1 MLCEWETEAAGR
13 SLAGLAAHQ
22 WQQARALGGPVQGE
36 GLNVAAILA
45 TMARHHLVVAGDFL
59 DRMTARPARALAELV
74 WNSLD
79 ADAATVEVIFH
90 RSEMEGIEAV
100 EVRDNGHGMTHEQA
114 VTAFG
119 ALGGSWKRIER
130 QSKGLHRELHGSA
143 GRGRFYAFGLG
154 GVQVRWRTVAE
165 DGGVRKATTVEVS
178 SEARDYFDVSEPE
191 NTDEPVG
198 TVVRVDGISDVPRGL
213 LGERTWTDLVTEFAL
228 YIERYRPEIVVDE
241 RLLDPGPL
249 QVHSEE
255 YTLTETEPEDPPVLM
270 VVEWSIPVHE
280 VIYLCGRNGISLES
294 VKVTS
299 PAPGFEYT
307 AYLRW
312 HGIEDRA
319 ADLAMIEAGH
329 PVLAPLVD
337 LAQRTIAE
345 HFARRQRE
353 RARTVIEEWRHE
365 RVYPYVQPPAGRIEE
380 AERDLFEV
388 VAIAAAPAVNATSD
402 ARSRRLTL
410 QLLRQA
416 VERSPA
422 ALEEVLEHVLR
433 LPPAQI
439 EELRHLLRRHS
450 LSAIIAASRLVTD
463 RLEFLAA
470 LRIMVFD
477 RDTRKT
483 VRERSELHR
492 MLENETWIFGEEYNL
507 TASDRSL
514 TKVLAEHIRILGRD
528 ELVPPSEAL
537 DVEGHRRIVD
547 LMLARTVPQGRQ
559 KHEHLVV
566 ELKAPSVVIG
576 DTELTQIK
584 NYAKAV
590 VRNPQF
596 ERLDVRWDFVV
607 VSTDLTESAKS
618 DANQGDREPGLV
630 WENQEGV
637 RVWARTW
644 AEIIDKADYRLNFIK
659 EKLGYA
665 PTDELALEYL
675 RQTHAAYVPES
686 LRLDETKGS
695 GVSGPADA

>member
-1 MLCEWETEAAGR
+1 
-13 SLAGLAAHQ
+13 
-22 WQQARALGGPVQGE
+22 
-36 GLNVAAILA
+36 
-45 TMARHHLVVAGDFL
+45 MARHHLVIAGDFL
-59 DRMTARPARALAELV
+59 DRLTARPARALAELV
-74 WNSLD
+74 WNALD
-79 ADAATVEVIFH
+79 ADATKVEVVFH
-90 RSEMEGIEAV
+90 RNAMEGIEAV

-114 VTAFG
+114 VSAFG

-143 GRGRFYAFGLG
+143 GRGRFLAFGLG
-154 GVQVRWRTVAE
+154 GVQVRWRTTAA
-165 DGGVRKATTVEVS
+165 DGEARQATTVEVS
-178 SEARDYFDVSEPE
+178 REARDFFDVSEPE
-191 NTDEPVG
+191 STEEPVG

-213 LGERTWTDLVTEFAL
+213 LGERTWTDLVTEFAI
-228 YIERYRPEIVVDE
+228 YIERYQPEIVIDKK
-241 RLLDPGPL
+241 LLDPGPL
-249 QVHSEE
+249 QVRTEE
-255 YTLTETEPEDPPVLM
+255 YTLTEADPDDPPMLTI
-270 VVEWSIPVHE
+270 VEWSIPVHE

-299 PAPGFEYT
+299 PVPGFEYT

-312 HGIEDRA
+312 HGIEERA
-319 ADLAMIEAGH
+319 GDLALIESGH

-353 RARTVIEEWRHE
+353 HARTVIEEWRHE
-365 RVYPYVQPPAGRIEE
+365 RVYPYVEPPAGRIEE

-388 VAIAAAPAVNATSD
+388 VAIAAAPAVNATTD

-439 EELRHLLRRHS
+439 EEFRHLLRRHS
-450 LSAIIAASRLVTD
+450 LGAIIAASRLITD
-463 RLEFLAA
+463 RLDFLAA
-470 LRIMVFD
+470 LRILVFD
-477 RDTRKT
+477 KETRKT

-492 MLENETWIFGEEYNL
+492 ILENETWIFGEEFNL
-507 TASDRSL
+507 AASDRSL
-514 TKVLAEHIRILGRD
+514 TTVLAEHIKILGRD
-528 ELVPPSEAL
+528 ELVPAAEAL
-537 DVEGHRRIVD
+537 DAEGHRRIVD
-547 LMLARTVPQGRQ
+547 LMLARAVPQGHQR
-559 KHEHLVV
+559 HEHLVV

-576 DTELTQIK
+576 DNELTQIK

-590 VRNPQF
+590 VKNPQF

-607 VSTDLTESAKS
+607 VSTDLSDSARA
-618 DANQGDREPGLV
+618 DATQGDREPGLV

-659 EKLGYA
+659 DKLGYA

-686 LRLDETKGS
+686 LRSDDAESAAYSSEAQSPS
-695 GVSGPADA
+695 GGA